1 MTIYVRKLLYL
12 KDFTNIDKTQ
22 EMNKNYPI
30 YKTTFIDDMRSLVE
44 EAAQNFSDSTA
55 ISYKEKYSDKEVKK
69 VSFTQ
74 WRDDVRNLGTDLI
87 HNGLREENIAIVGE
101 NSYGWCCSFF
111 AVMAIG
117 SVTVPVDKE
126 LPSEDI
132 DGIVSTT
139 GCKAVIYGKSAE
151 AKIKEIL
158 DKGGFKPVEMLI
170 SVDQDGSLEGVD
182 IGGRSQTTLAALQA
196 KGGKLYAEGD
206 NSYYDYKIDVNKLA
220 SIVFTSGT
228 TGKGKGVMLSQANIG
243 LDMTL
248 GMYNFDITRKT
259 LHVLPPHHTFGST
272 VNYVGHLSQG
282 CEVYISS
289 GLKHVSDE
297 IREQQPTHLILV
309 PAFLEVMNRK
319 IWTTARKNGKEG
331 MLKVM
336 MKVSDALRK
345 VGVDVRRKLFASVLS
360 AFGGKLEL
368 VICGGAKLDEDI
380 IKTFDSLGITI
391 LNGYGITE
399 CAPLISANRN
409 KYQKPGSVGTPI
421 LACRV
426 KIDNPDENGEGE
438 ICVKGPN
445 VMLGYYNNPEA
456 TAEVFD
462 KDGFFHTGD
471 YGKLDEEGWI
481 YITGRKKNLII
492 LSNGKNVYPEEIE
505 ADLQKVEGVSEVVVY
520 AGESRVQKDKITIVA
535 EIFPDA
541 DLLADK
547 EITDPQSYFED
558 QVKILNA
565 KMPPYKAVK
574 RVKLRDVEFQKN
586 TSRKITRFSIDKTI
600 D

>member
-1 MTIYVRKLLYL
+1 MQDRGAQLY
-12 KDFTNIDKTQ
+12 KD
-22 EMNKNYPI
+22 
-30 YKTTFIDDMRSLVE
+30 
-44 EAAQNFSDSTA
+44 
-55 ISYKEKYSDKEVKK
+55 
-69 VSFTQ
+69 
-74 WRDDVRNLGTDLI
+74 
-87 HNGLREENIAIVGE
+87 
-101 NSYGWCCSFF
+101 
-111 AVMAIG
+111 
-117 SVTVPVDKE
+117 
-126 LPSEDI
+126 
-132 DGIVSTT
+132 
-139 GCKAVIYGKSAE
+139 
-151 AKIKEIL
+151 
-158 DKGGFKPVEMLI
+158 
-170 SVDQDGSLEGVD
+170 
-182 IGGRSQTTLAALQA
+182 
-196 KGGKLYAEGD
+196 GD
-206 NSYYDYKIDVNKLA
+206 NSYYDYKIDTNKLA

-289 GLKHVSDE
+289 GIKHVSDE

-319 IWTTARKNGKEG
+319 IWTTARKTGKEG
-331 MLKVM
+331 LLKVM
-336 MKVSDALRK
+336 MKVSDCLRK
-345 VGVDVRRKLFASVLS
+345 VGIDVRKKLFSSVLS

-368 VICGGAKLDEDI
+368 IICGGAKLDEDI
-380 IKTFDSLGITI
+380 IRTFDSLGITI

-399 CAPLISANRN
+399 CSPLISANRN
-409 KYQKPGSVGTPI
+409 KYRKPGSVGTPI

-426 KIDNPDENGEGE
+426 KIDDPDENGEGE

-462 KDGFFHTGD
+462 KDGFSHTGD

-505 ADLQKVEGVSEVVVY
+505 ADLQKVEGVTEVVVY

-541 DLLADK
+541 DLLKDK
-547 EITDPQSYFED
+547 GITDLQKYFED
-558 QVKILNA
+558 QVKALNA

-574 RVKLRDVEFQKN
+574 RVKLRDAEFQKN
-586 TSRKITRFSIDKTI
+586 TSRKITRFNIDKTI

>member
-1 MTIYVRKLLYL
+1 
-12 KDFTNIDKTQ
+12 
-22 EMNKNYPI
+22 MNKNYPI

-44 EAAQNFSDSTA
+44 EAAQNFSDSIA
-55 ISYKEKYSDKEVKK
+55 ISYKENYWDKEVKK
-69 VSFTQ
+69 VTFLK
-74 WRDDVRNLGTDLI
+74 WREDVRGLGTYLI
-87 HNGLREENIAIVGE
+87 SKGYRETNIAILGE

-126 LPSEDI
+126 LPIEDI
-132 DGIVSTT
+132 DGIITTT
-139 GCKAVIYGKSAE
+139 GTKVLIYGKSSE
-151 AKIKEIL
+151 PKVKEML
-158 DKGGFKPVEMLI
+158 RNGGLKTVEMII
-170 SVDQDGSLEGVD
+170 SVASSNSIEASELGDRTLRTLEDV
-182 IGGRSQTTLAALQA
+182 QTEGA
-196 KGGKLYAEGD
+196 GLYAAGD

-228 TGKGKGVMLSQANIG
+228 TGKGKGVMLSQANIA

-289 GLKHVSDE
+289 GIKHVSDE
-297 IREQQPTHLILV
+297 IKEQQPTHLILV

-319 IWTTARKNGKEG
+319 IWATARKDGKEG
-331 MLKVM
+331 LLKAM
-336 MKVSDALRK
+336 IKVSNFLRK
-345 VGVDVRRKLFASVLS
+345 FGVDVRRKLFASVLS

-368 VICGGAKLDEDI
+368 IICGGAKLDEEI
-380 IKTFDSLGITI
+380 IRNFDALGITI

-426 KIDNPDENGEGE
+426 KIDDPDENGEGE

-541 DLLADK
+541 DLLAHMGVNNAQ
-547 EITDPQSYFED
+547 EYFEN
-558 QVKILNA
+558 QVKALNA

-574 RVKLRDVEFQKN
+574 CVKLRDTEFQKN
-586 TSRKITRFSIDKTI
+586 TSRKITRFNIDKTI

>member
-1 MTIYVRKLLYL
+1 
-12 KDFTNIDKTQ
+12 
-22 EMNKNYPI
+22 MNKNYPI

-44 EAAQNFSDSTA
+44 ESAQNFPDSIA
-55 ISYKEKYSDKEVKK
+55 ISYKDKPSDKEVKK
-69 VSFTQ
+69 VTFTQ
-74 WRDDVRNLGTDLI
+74 WRDDVRHLGTSLI
-87 HNGLREENIAIVGE
+87 ANGLREENIAIVGE
-101 NSYGWCCSFF
+101 NTYGWCCSFF
-111 AVMAIG
+111 AVMGIG

-126 LPSEDI
+126 LPIEDI
-132 DGIVSTT
+132 DGIITT
-139 GCKAVIYGKSAE
+139 TSCKAVIYGKTAE
-151 AKIKEIL
+151 EKIKELLKNGALKSVELLVSIEPKTSIDETL
-158 DKGGFKPVEMLI
+158 LGEKKLTSVAALEEKGAELYKGGN
-170 SVDQDGSLEGVD
+170 
-182 IGGRSQTTLAALQA
+182 
-196 KGGKLYAEGD
+196 

-228 TGKGKGVMLSQANIG
+228 TGKGKGVMLSQANIC

-319 IWTTARKNGKEG
+319 IWTTARKTGKEG
-331 MLKVM
+331 LLKAM

-345 VGVDVRRKLFASVLS
+345 VGIDLRKKLFSSVLS

-368 VICGGAKLDEDI
+368 VICGGAKLDEEI

-409 KYQKPGSVGTPI
+409 KYRKPGSVGTPI

-471 YGKLDEEGWI
+471 YGRLDEEGWI

-520 AGESRVQKDKITIVA
+520 AGESKVQKDKITIVA
-535 EIFPDA
+535 EIYPDA

-547 EITDPQSYFED
+547 GVTNAQEYFENE
-558 QVKILNA
+558 VKLLNA
-565 KMPPYKAVK
+565 KMPSYKAVK

>member
-1 MTIYVRKLLYL
+1 
-12 KDFTNIDKTQ
+12 
-22 EMNKNYPI
+22 MNKNYPI

-44 EAAQNFSDSTA
+44 EAAQNFPDSIA
-55 ISYKEKYSDKEVKK
+55 ISYKENVSDKLVQK
-69 VSFTQ
+69 VTFTQ
-74 WRDDVRNLGTDLI
+74 WRDDVRHLGTALI
-87 HNGLREENIAIVGE
+87 ADGLREEKIAIVGE
-101 NSYGWCCSFF
+101 NSYGWCCAFF
-111 AVMAIG
+111 GVMAIG

-126 LPSEDI
+126 LPIEDI
-132 DGIVSTT
+132 DGIITT
-139 GCKAVIYGKSAE
+139 TSCKAVIFGKTAE
-151 AKIKEIL
+151 SKIKEIL
-158 DKGGFKPVEMLI
+158 QNGGLKSVEMLI
-170 SVDQDGSLEGVD
+170 SIAPENNLQADGKVSK
-182 IGGRSQTTLAALQA
+182 TLAQLQSTGA
-196 KGGKLYAEGD
+196 QLYKDGD

-319 IWTTARKNGKEG
+319 IWTTARKTGKEG
-331 MLKVM
+331 LLKMM

-345 VGVDVRRKLFASVLS
+345 VGIDLRKKLFSSVLS

-368 VICGGAKLDEDI
+368 VICGGAKLDEEI
-380 IKTFDSLGITI
+380 IRTFDSLGITI

-409 KYQKPGSVGTPI
+409 KYRKPGSVGTPI

-505 ADLQKVEGVSEVVVY
+505 ADLQKVEGVCEVVVY
-520 AGESRVQKDKITIVA
+520 AGESKVQKDKITIVA

-541 DLLADK
+541 DLLKDK
-547 EITDPQSYFED
+547 GITDMQAYFED
-558 QVKILNA
+558 QVKLLNA
-565 KMPPYKAVK
+565 RMPSYKAVK

>member
-1 MTIYVRKLLYL
+1 
-12 KDFTNIDKTQ
+12 
-22 EMNKNYPI
+22 MNRNYPI

-44 EAAQNFSDSTA
+44 EAAMNFPDNTA
-55 ISYKEKYSDKEVKK
+55 ISYKENYWDKEVKK

-74 WRDDVRNLGTDLI
+74 WRDDVRNLGTALVSC
-87 HNGLREENIAIVGE
+87 GYREQKIAIVGE

-117 SVTVPVDKE
+117 SVTVPIDKE

-132 DGIVSTT
+132 EGIVNTT
-139 GCKAVIYGKSAE
+139 GCKVVIYGKASKE
-151 AKIKEIL
+151 KVREIL
-158 DKGGFKPVEMLI
+158 RKGGFSSVEMLVSI
-170 SVDQDGSLEGVD
+170 APDDTLDSEEL
-182 IGGRSQTTLAALQA
+182 GGRTLVSLAQLQE
-196 KGGKLYAEGD
+196 KGGRLYAEGD
-206 NSYYDYKIDVNKLA
+206 HSYYDYKIDTNKLA

-289 GLKHVSDE
+289 GIKHVSEE
-297 IREQQPTHLILV
+297 IKQQQPTHLILV

-319 IWTTARKNGKEG
+319 IWATARKDGKEG
-331 MLKVM
+331 LLKM
-336 MKVSDALRK
+336 MIKVSDMLRK
-345 VGVDVRRKLFASVLS
+345 VGIDVRRKLFSSILS

-380 IKTFDSLGITI
+380 IRTFDSIGITI

-399 CAPLISANRN
+399 CSPLISANRN
-409 KYQKPGSVGTPI
+409 LYRKPGSVGTPI

-426 KIDNPDENGEGE
+426 KIDQPDENGEGE

-445 VMLGYYNNPEA
+445 VMLGYYNDPEA
-456 TAEVFD
+456 TAAVFD

-471 YGKLDEEGWI
+471 YGKLDDEGWI
-481 YITGRKKNLII
+481 YITGRKKNIII

-505 ADLQKVEGVSEVVVY
+505 ADILKVEGVSEVVVY
-520 AGESRVQKDKITIVA
+520 AGESRVQKDKITVVA

-547 EITDPQSYFED
+547 GVTDLQSYFED
-558 QVKILNA
+558 QIKALNA

-574 RVKLRDVEFQKN
+574 RVKLRDTEFQKN

-600 D
+600 E

>member
-1 MTIYVRKLLYL
+1 
-12 KDFTNIDKTQ
+12 
-22 EMNKNYPI
+22 MNKNYPI

-44 EAAQNFSDSTA
+44 EAAQNFKDSIA
-55 ISYKEKYSDKEVKK
+55 ISYKEKYSDTEVKK
-69 VSFTQ
+69 VTFNQ
-74 WRDDVRNLGTDLI
+74 WRDDVRNLGTALVAE
-87 HNGLREENIAIVGE
+87 GLREEKIAIVGE

-111 AVMAIG
+111 GVMAIG

-126 LPSEDI
+126 LPIEDI
-132 DGIVSTT
+132 DGIITT
-139 GCKAVIYGKSAE
+139 TSCKAVIFGKTAE
-151 AKIKEIL
+151 SKIQEL
-158 DKGGFKPVEMLI
+158 LNNGALNSVETLI
-170 SVDQDGSLEGVD
+170 SIDPENSLQTEGKAL
-182 IGGRSQTTLAALQA
+182 TTLAELQS
-196 KGGKLYAEGD
+196 KGAELYLNGD
-206 NSYYDYKIDVNKLA
+206 NSYYDYKIDTTKLA

-319 IWTTARKNGKEG
+319 IWTTARKTGKEG
-331 MLKVM
+331 LLKTM

-345 VGVDVRRKLFASVLS
+345 VGIDLRKKLFSSVLS

-368 VICGGAKLDEDI
+368 VICGGAKLDEEI
-380 IKTFDSLGITI
+380 IRTFDSLGITI

-399 CAPLISANRN
+399 CSPLISANRN
-409 KYQKPGSVGTPI
+409 KYRKPGSVGTPI

-505 ADLQKVEGVSEVVVY
+505 ADLQKVNGVCEVVVY
-520 AGESRVQKDKITIVA
+520 AGESKVQKDKITIVA
-535 EIFPDA
+535 EIFPDT
-541 DLLADK
+541 DLLKDMGV
-547 EITDPQSYFED
+547 TDPQSYFED
-558 QVKILNA
+558 QVKLLNA
-565 KMPPYKAVK
+565 RMPSYKAVK

>member
-1 MTIYVRKLLYL
+1 
-12 KDFTNIDKTQ
+12 
-22 EMNKNYPI
+22 MNKNYPI

-44 EAAQNFSDSTA
+44 EAAVNFPDSIA
-55 ISYKEKYSDKEVKK
+55 ISYKENYWDKEVRK
-69 VSFTQ
+69 VSFPQ
-74 WRDDVRNLGTDLI
+74 WRDDVRKLGTALI
-87 HNGLREENIAIVGE
+87 SSGLREEKIAIIGE

-126 LPSEDI
+126 LPLEDI
-132 DGIVSTT
+132 DGIIGVT
-139 GCKAVIYGKSAE
+139 GCKAVIFGKSSE
-151 AKIKEIL
+151 QKIQQL
-158 DKGGFKPVEMLI
+158 LSDGGLKGVELLI
-170 SVDQDGSLEGVD
+170 SVAEHSALEAGDSTDKTLTSLAE
-182 IGGRSQTTLAALQA
+182 LQA
-196 KGGKLYAEGD
+196 KGAELYAAGD

-248 GMYNFDITRKT
+248 GMYNFDITKKT

-289 GLKHVSDE
+289 GIKHVSDE
-297 IREQQPTHLILV
+297 IKEQKPTHLILV

-319 IWTTARKNGKEG
+319 IWTIARKQKKEG
-331 MLKVM
+331 LLRFM
-336 MKVSDALRK
+336 MGLSDCLRK
-345 VGVDVRRKLFASVLS
+345 LGIDLRRKLFASVLS
-360 AFGGKLEL
+360 SFGGELEMI
-368 VICGGAKLDEDI
+368 ICGGAKLDEEI
-380 IKTFDSLGITI
+380 IKTFDSLGITV

-399 CAPLISANRN
+399 CSPLISANRN
-409 KYQKPGSVGTPI
+409 LYRKPGSVGTPI

-471 YGKLDEEGWI
+471 YGKLDDEGWI

-505 ADLQKVEGVSEVVVY
+505 AEIQKIEGVCEVVVY
-520 AGESRVQKDKITIVA
+520 AGQSRAIKDKITIVA

-541 DLLADK
+541 ECLSDK
-547 EITDPQSYFED
+547 GVSDTQKYFEE
-558 QVKILNA
+558 QIWALNV
-565 KMPPYKAVK
+565 KMPSYKAVK
-574 RVKLRDVEFQKN
+574 RVKLRDTEFQKN
-586 TSRKITRFSIDKTI
+586 TSRKITRFNIDKTI

>member
-1 MTIYVRKLLYL
+1 
-12 KDFTNIDKTQ
+12 
-22 EMNKNYPI
+22 MNKNYPI
-30 YKTTFIDDMRSLVE
+30 YKTTFIDDMRALVE
-44 EAAQNFSDSTA
+44 EAAQNFPERIA
-55 ISYKEKYSDKEVKK
+55 ISYKENYWDKGVRK
-69 VSFTQ
+69 VTFKQ
-74 WRDDVRNLGTDLI
+74 WRIDVRNLGTALI
-87 HNGLREENIAIVGE
+87 SNGLREEKIAIIGE

-126 LPSEDI
+126 LPLDDI
-132 DGIVSTT
+132 DGIISTT
-139 GCKAVIYGKSAE
+139 GCKAVIFGKTSE
-151 AKIKEIL
+151 PKIKEL
-158 DKGGFKPVEMLI
+158 LQKGALKSVEMLV
-170 SVDQDGSLEGVD
+170 SVTPENTLDAEYA
-182 IGGRSQTTLAALQA
+182 GGRTVTSLAVLQNEGA
-196 KGGKLYAEGD
+196 EIYANGD

-248 GMYNFDITRKT
+248 GMYNFDITMKT

-289 GLKHVSDE
+289 GIKHVSDE

-319 IWTTARKNGKEG
+319 IWTTARKSGKEG
-331 MLKVM
+331 LLKVM
-336 MKVSDALRK
+336 MKVSDGLRK
-345 VGVDVRRKLFASVLS
+345 IGIDIRKKLFSSVLS

-368 VICGGAKLDEDI
+368 IICGGAKLDEEI
-380 IKTFDSLGITI
+380 IRTFDSLGITI

-399 CAPLISANRN
+399 CSPLISANRN
-409 KYQKPGSVGTPI
+409 KYRKPGSVGTPI

-426 KIDNPDENGEGE
+426 KIDDPDENGEGE

-471 YGKLDEEGWI
+471 YGRLDDEGWI

-505 ADLQKVEGVSEVVVY
+505 ADLQKVEGVCEVVVY

-541 DLLADK
+541 DLLNDK
-547 EITDPQSYFED
+547 GIQDMQKYFED
-558 QVKILNA
+558 QVKLLNA

-574 RVKLRDVEFQKN
+574 RVKLRDSEFQKN
-586 TSRKITRFSIDKTI
+586 TSRKITRFNIDKTI

>member
-1 MTIYVRKLLYL
+1 
-12 KDFTNIDKTQ
+12 
-22 EMNKNYPI
+22 MNKNYPI

-44 EAAQNFSDSTA
+44 EAAQNFPDSIA
-55 ISYKEKYSDKEVKK
+55 ISYKENYWDK
-69 VSFTQ
+69 
-74 WRDDVRNLGTDLI
+74 DVRNLGTALI
-87 HNGLREENIAIVGE
+87 KEGLREKNIAIVGE

-111 AVMAIG
+111 GVMAIG
-117 SVTVPVDKE
+117 AVTVPVDKE
-126 LPSEDI
+126 LPVEDI
-132 DGIVSTT
+132 DGIITT
-139 GCKAVIYGKSAE
+139 TSCKAVIFGKASE
-151 AKIKEIL
+151 AKVKEML
-158 DKGGFKPVEMLI
+158 SKGGLSTVKYLI
-170 SVDQDGSLEGVD
+170 SVAPEASIDASELGDRVLTTISQLQERGDG
-182 IGGRSQTTLAALQA
+182 
-196 KGGKLYAEGD
+196 LYKSGD
-206 NSYYDYKIDVNKLA
+206 TSYYDYKIDVNRLA

-289 GLKHVSDE
+289 GIKHVSDE
-297 IREQQPTHLILV
+297 IKEQQPTHLILV

-319 IWTTARKNGKEG
+319 IWTTARKSGKEG
-331 MLKVM
+331 LLKVM
-336 MKVSDALRK
+336 MKVSDCLRK
-345 VGVDVRRKLFASVLS
+345 IGIDVRRKLFSSVLS

-368 VICGGAKLDEDI
+368 IICGGAKLDEDI
-380 IKTFDSLGITI
+380 IKTFDSIGITV

-399 CAPLISANRN
+399 CSPLISANRN
-409 KYQKPGSVGTPI
+409 EYRKPGSVGTPI

-426 KIDNPDENGEGE
+426 KIDDPDENGEGE

-505 ADLQKVEGVSEVVVY
+505 AELQKIEGVTEVVVY

-535 EIFPDA
+535 EIFPDS
-541 DLLADK
+541 DLLADSGVA
-547 EITDPQSYFED
+547 DLQNYFEGK
-558 QVKILNA
+558 VKELNA
-565 KMPPYKAVK
+565 RMPSYKAVK
-574 RVKLRDVEFQKN
+574 RVKIRDVEFQKN
-586 TSRKITRFSIDKTI
+586 TSRKITRFNIDKTI

>member
-1 MTIYVRKLLYL
+1 
-12 KDFTNIDKTQ
+12 
-22 EMNKNYPI
+22 MNKNYPI

-44 EAAQNFSDSTA
+44 EAAQNFPDSIA
-55 ISYKEKYSDKEVKK
+55 ISYKENYWDKDVRKITF
-69 VSFTQ
+69 SQ
-74 WRDDVRNLGTDLI
+74 WRDDVRNLGTALI
-87 HNGLREENIAIVGE
+87 KEGLREKNIAIVGE

-111 AVMAIG
+111 GVMAIG
-117 SVTVPVDKE
+117 AVTVPVDKE
-126 LPSEDI
+126 LPIEDI
-132 DGIVSTT
+132 DGIITT
-139 GCKAVIYGKSAE
+139 TSCKAVIFGKASE
-151 AKIKEIL
+151 AKVKEML
-158 DKGGFKPVEMLI
+158 SKGGLSTVKYLI
-170 SVDQDGSLEGVD
+170 SVAPEASIDASELGDRVLTTISQLQERGDG
-182 IGGRSQTTLAALQA
+182 
-196 KGGKLYAEGD
+196 LYKSGD
-206 NSYYDYKIDVNKLA
+206 TSYYDYKIDVNRLA

-228 TGKGKGVMLSQANIG
+228 TGKGKGVMLSQANIC

-289 GLKHVSDE
+289 GIKHVSDE
-297 IREQQPTHLILV
+297 IKEQQPTHLILV

-319 IWTTARKNGKEG
+319 IWTTARKSGKEG
-331 MLKVM
+331 LLKVM
-336 MKVSDALRK
+336 MKVSDCLRK
-345 VGVDVRRKLFASVLS
+345 IGIDVRRKLFSSVLS

-368 VICGGAKLDEDI
+368 IICGGAKLDEDI
-380 IKTFDSLGITI
+380 IKTFDSIGITV

-399 CAPLISANRN
+399 CSPLISANRN
-409 KYQKPGSVGTPI
+409 EYRKPGSVGTPI

-426 KIDNPDENGEGE
+426 KIDDPDENGEGE

-505 ADLQKVEGVSEVVVY
+505 AELQKIEGVTEVVVY

-535 EIFPDA
+535 EIFPDS
-541 DLLADK
+541 DLLADSGVA
-547 EITDPQSYFED
+547 DLQNYFEGK
-558 QVKILNA
+558 VKELNA
-565 KMPPYKAVK
+565 RMPSYKAVK
-574 RVKLRDVEFQKN
+574 RVKIRDVEFQKN
-586 TSRKITRFSIDKTI
+586 TSRKITRFNIDKTI

>member
-1 MTIYVRKLLYL
+1 
-12 KDFTNIDKTQ
+12 
-22 EMNKNYPI
+22 MNKNYPI
-30 YKTTFIDDMRSLVE
+30 YQTTFIDDMRSLVE
-44 EAAQNFSDSTA
+44 EAAQNFPDSIA
-55 ISYKEKYSDKEVKK
+55 ISYKNKPSDKEVQK
-69 VSFTQ
+69 VTFSQ
-74 WRDDVRNLGTDLI
+74 WREDVKNLGTALVA
-87 HNGLREENIAIVGE
+87 NGLREQNIAIVGE

-111 AVMAIG
+111 GVMAIG

-126 LPSEDI
+126 LPADDI
-132 DGIVSTT
+132 NGIITT
-139 GCKAVIYGKSAE
+139 TECKAVIFGKTAEEKIKAILAEGGLSSAE
-151 AKIKEIL
+151 LLISIEPQSGIDAEL
-158 DKGGFKPVEMLI
+158 LVSRTLI
-170 SVDQDGSLEGVD
+170 SVAELE
-182 IGGRSQTTLAALQA
+182 A
-196 KGGKLYAEGD
+196 KGAELFKGGD

-228 TGKGKGVMLSQANIG
+228 TGKGKGVMLTQANIC

-297 IREQQPTHLILV
+297 IKEQKPTHLILV

-319 IWTTARKNGKEG
+319 IWTIARKTKKERL
-331 MLKVM
+331 LKTM
-336 MKVSDALRK
+336 MKVSDCLRK
-345 VGVDVRRKLFASVLS
+345 VGIDLRRKLFASVLES
-360 AFGGKLEL
+360 FGGKLEL
-368 VICGGAKLDEDI
+368 VICGGAKLDEEI

-409 KYQKPGSVGTPI
+409 KYRKPGSVGTPI

-471 YGKLDEEGWI
+471 YGRLDEEGWI

-505 ADLQKVEGVSEVVVY
+505 ADLQKVEGVNEVVVY
-520 AGESRVQKDKITIVA
+520 AGESRVNKDKITIVA

-541 DLLADK
+541 DLLKDRGIIDFQA
-547 EITDPQSYFED
+547 YFEE
-558 QVKILNA
+558 QVKILNG
-565 KMPPYKAVK
+565 KMAPYKAVK
-574 RVKLRDVEFQKN
+574 TVKLRDVEFQKN